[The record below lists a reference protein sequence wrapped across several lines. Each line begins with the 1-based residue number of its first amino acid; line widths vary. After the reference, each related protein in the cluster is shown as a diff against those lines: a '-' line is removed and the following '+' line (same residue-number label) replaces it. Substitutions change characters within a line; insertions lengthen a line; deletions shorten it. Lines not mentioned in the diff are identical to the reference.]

1 MIPHRFGP
9 LEMGQGLRMGDRV
22 SEAIKAHC
30 AIIPEDPSGHSDPSS
45 SLLKNP
51 RNWVFILS
59 RISLLG

>member
-30 AIIPEDPSGHSDPSS
+30 AIIPEDPSGHSDPS
-45 SLLKNP
+45 
-51 RNWVFILS
+51 RGHEAAF
-59 RISLLG
+59 